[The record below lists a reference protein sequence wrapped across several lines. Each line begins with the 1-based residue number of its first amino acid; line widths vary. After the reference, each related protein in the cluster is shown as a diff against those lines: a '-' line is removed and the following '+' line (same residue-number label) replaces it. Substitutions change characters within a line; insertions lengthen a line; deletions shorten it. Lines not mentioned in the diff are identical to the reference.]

1 MAKNITGII
10 ITLNEEKHIAA
21 CIESLKKVCNEVIV
35 VDSLSTDSTVSIA
48 KKYGAHVINQAYL
61 GDGPQKAFGVP
72 HAVNDWIFSLDADE
86 RLDDD
91 LVNEV
96 KRLDLS
102 EEDTA
107 YAFKR
112 KNYVGDHWI
121 KAAGFY
127 PDYVTRLYNRK
138 TSGYLDKKGH
148 SKVKAPRIIRIR
160 AHILHYTYNN
170 YTHWMERINWLSTR
184 DAWAYYQ
191 KGKKSS
197 DLRPFLSAAGAF
209 VRKYFIKGGMFQ
221 GVDGMTVTLTTVIR
235 AYMKYLKLNEMHKTK
250 NSEVAQKDEIQ

>member
-10 ITLNEEKHIAA
+10 ITLNEEKHIQA
-21 CIESLKKVCNEVIV
+21 CIESLQRVCHEVIV
-35 VDSLSTDSTVSIA
+35 VDSLSTDCTVSIA
-48 KKYGAHVINQAYL
+48 EECGARIIKQTYL

-72 HAVNDWIFSLDADE
+72 YAANDWILSLDADE

-91 LVNEV
+91 LVNELM
-96 KRLDLS
+96 RLDLTRD
-102 EEDTA
+102 DTA

-138 TSGYLDKKGH
+138 TSGYLDKKAH
-148 SKVKAPRIIRIR
+148 SKVKAPRIKKVR
-160 AHILHYTYNN
+160 AHILHYTYHD
-170 YTHWMERINWLSTR
+170 YSHWMERLNWLTTR

-191 KGKKSS
+191 KGKKQSA
-197 DLRPFLSAAGAF
+197 LRPFFSATGAF
-209 VRKYFIKGGMFQ
+209 IRKFFIKGGIFQ
-221 GVDGMTVTLTTVIR
+221 GVDGMTVTLTTVMR
-235 AYMKYLKLNEMHKTK
+235 AYMKYIKLNEMHEEAKKTAAK
-250 NSEVAQKDEIQ
+250 K